1 MKKAIPQSS
10 KIISIVLS
18 LVIAFACFAGV
29 PLTVSAADAT
39 HTPIA
44 PTLDEIIIPESSWV
58 ENNLMQKTEVTGGVN
73 VKFIDGNSIYPGG
86 LRAYYDRVLNLD
98 GLYLDFAN
106 YEFIDD
112 QNSDRKGFSVY
123 FGEGDNKLSLH
134 FAFDFFGI
142 TNALW
147 YKVGSGDDYGQQ
159 LCSNEALS
167 YDNIKGKAFGLYLEI
182 DDDGNLLVSV
192 NVEGTTVCSGS
203 IPAADVTASG
213 INTASAVMNIGD
225 SILAAAAFSV
235 DFLGYARVA
244 EPDHTVTAPTL
255 SEVVDP
261 GYWPGNIERTEI
273 AEGVKVNFTNY
284 GGLVNGGH
292 RVYFDKD
299 LNLDGLY
306 LDFANY
312 TSALD
317 FQDDPWTGFS
327 LCFGEDANSLTVQFV
342 FSIAGYVNEIRY
354 RAGNSDSDLGTV
366 LYTNT
371 AISYNNFKNKN
382 FYLYF
387 DVDTEG
393 NLNVNVNLYNGE
405 TVLSGASIP
414 ASAVAA
420 SGINTE
426 ATKVYIGNNIGQVS
440 AYSIDFLGYC
450 QVETG
455 GDSGE
460 AEDTS
465 NFGYKI
471 NHASASD
478 FIWMTDWWGSSVAAT
493 DLAGGGA
500 NVDFTGTN
508 NNGGMHTGGYR
519 WLYNKRLSL
528 DGLYFELG
536 NYTTSGNWPAA
547 FGVSFDN
554 GSTNNGDE
562 GNLWLLFD
570 CNYLQGG
577 TLFYTNKDASQYAA
591 LYSNVGELWVE
602 TIRANN
608 YKMYVYTE
616 LDDEGNLCVNI
627 GFDNG
632 SVYTGA
638 KIPASVLESFGVNTA
653 STRLRICA
661 ASPENLGCTL
671 TYSIDFYGYY
681 QGMEKIPTA
690 QDVCTAIDALG
701 TITADSDREVE
712 EILEMYN
719 ELSDA
724 QKALVSDE
732 YIAKYLAAQT
742 ALAAAIKSA
751 DASLVK
757 FNANSM
763 HFTTGEG
770 GNITNWAEWLTLT
783 DLSAGGV
790 NLAFVDAPT
799 DVIEYP
805 EQKFDLNGLTLQFDN
820 LTLAD
825 KSKPFKFTLFNNED
839 YGEYQGQGTDGLIFS
854 IDTTAGTLSVGNAI
868 YTSDLLKY
876 DNLNGRRFSIE
887 FSEFG
892 TDENLEI
899 NFVLTLKVG
908 AETVSW
914 DVSYEDTDGFTYFD
928 VENNGNCHI
937 VFKPSSWGETYSFDL
952 VGYKYSG
959 YSGGINNSDLMPEYI
974 PVTETEVDAN
984 GTPTWA
990 DDLIIAEVNPL
1001 KLGGD
1006 IAALYPVL
1014 EHLEE
1019 TGINALWL
1027 CPIYDTENSSATD
1040 VAYSNLGIHTI
1051 NPALTGTE
1059 NYEEGWQ
1066 IFADFVEEAHKHNI
1080 RIFLDVIT
1088 WGCADKSAL
1097 ETVSGYSSDWV
1108 YAYEDDYMY
1117 NWDNSGLVN
1126 WFVNQM
1132 VTLAETTNID
1142 GFRYDCGYEYC
1153 GIGVLENIRTALQ
1166 NKGRNLFMISEN
1178 AEGRTSN
1185 GKTVYDTEQ
1194 TSLIIDGKEGRD
1206 YLDYIITNPY
1216 INGDLSLIDTVKNG
1230 TNLNAEGAYKYYT
1243 TCLSNHDVGGTVFNS
1258 SELAIG
1264 YQTLFSPTIPMWYL
1278 GEEIGWEIAEGEI
1291 LYYQDLS
1298 SWKSILSANSEFYEN
1313 VKQMIRIR
1321 RSYKQIFGNFA
1332 DKITDSNI
1340 CKIEQTNAEITLESY
1355 ARYADGKAIIVVG
1368 NENASAKT
1376 ATLSVASAL
1385 SSMGLN
1391 SYSDYVVT
1399 NAMTGEVLYDNARS
1413 KDLTALNIA
1422 VGADDVAVIAIEEKV
1437 YDFDGDDK
1445 FDTSDLIA
1453 LKKYLLSGKTDNLIF
1468 DINGSKTVD
1477 IIDLIRA
1484 KKILCGIA

>member
-1 MKKAIPQSS
+1 MKKAIPHLSR
-10 KIISIVLS
+10 IISIVLS
-18 LVIAFACFAGV
+18 LVIAFACFAV
-29 PLTVSAADAT
+29 MPLTVSASDAT

-44 PTLDEIIIPESSWV
+44 PTLDEIVFPVADWV
-58 ENNLMQKTEVTGGVN
+58 TSNRVQKTEVTGGVK
-73 VKFIDGNSIYPGG
+73 VEFIDGENIFLNG
-86 LRAYYDRVLNLD
+86 LRAYYDRALNLD

-106 YEFIDD
+106 YVCTNE
-112 QNSDRKGFSVY
+112 SDTRKGFSVY
-123 FGEGDNKLSLH
+123 FGEGANMLTLH
-134 FAFDFFGI
+134 FAFDFVGI

-147 YKVGSGDDYGQQ
+147 YKVGNGSDYGQA
-159 LCSNEALS
+159 LCSDVTGLS
-167 YDNIKGKAFGLYLEI
+167 YADIKGKAFGLYLDI
-182 DDDGNLLVSV
+182 ADNGDLNVTV
-192 NVEGTTVCSGS
+192 YVEGTTVCSES
-203 IPAADVTASG
+203 IPAADVAASG
-213 INTASAVMNIGD
+213 INTASSKMYIGD
-225 SILAAAAFSV
+225 SILSAAAFSV
-235 DFLGYARVA
+235 DFLGYARNA
-244 EPDHTVTAPTL
+244 EPDHTVTAPAL

-261 GYWPGNIERTEI
+261 GYWPGIIERTQT
-273 AEGVKVNFTNY
+273 AEGVKVNFTAN
-284 GGLVNGGH
+284 GGLYNGGY
-292 RVYFDKD
+292 RVYFNKD

-312 TSALD
+312 TSTLD
-317 FQDDPWTGFS
+317 HNEYSGFS
-327 LCFGEDANSLTVQFV
+327 ICFGEGANSLTIQFV
-342 FSIAGYVNEIRY
+342 FSISGYVNEIRY
-354 RAGNSDSDLGTV
+354 RAGNDGANLGTV
-366 LYTNT
+366 LYKDT

-387 DVDTEG
+387 DIDAAG

-420 SGINTE
+420 SGINTA

-440 AYSIDFLGYC
+440 SYSINFLGYA

-455 GDSGE
+455 EDDSDE
-460 AEDTS
+460 TEDGS

-471 NHASASD
+471 NPVIASD
-478 FIWMTDWWGSSVAAT
+478 FINVWWSNTLAVT
-493 DLAGGGA
+493 DLDGGGV
-500 NVDFTGTN
+500 NVDFTG
-508 NNGGMHTGGYR
+508 GGNDGMKTDGYR
-519 WLYNKRLSL
+519 LLYNKYLSL

-536 NYTTSGNWPAA
+536 NYNPINNWPTA
-547 FGVSFDN
+547 FGISFDD
-554 GSTNNGDE
+554 GDSNAGNA
-562 GNLWLLFD
+562 GNLWLQFN
-570 CNYLQGG
+570 CHYNNQGG
-577 TLFYTNKDASQYAA
+577 TLRYTNIDGSTSDT
-591 LYSNVGELWVE
+591 LYTVDELWILN
-602 TIRANN
+602 IRENKN
-608 YKMYVYTE
+608 KMYVYTE
-616 LDDEGNLCVNI
+616 LDDEGNLCVNL
-627 GFDNG
+627 GFDTG
-632 SVYTGA
+632 KVYTGA
-638 KIPASVLESFGVNTA
+638 KIPASVLEDFGVNTA

-661 ASPENLGCTL
+661 ASTTSTW

-701 TITADSDREVE
+701 TITAESDREVKK
-712 EILEMYN
+712 IFEMYS

-724 QKALVSDE
+724 QKALVPDE
-732 YIAKYLAAQT
+732 YIAKYLAAENE
-742 ALAAAIKSA
+742 LAAAIKSA

-757 FNANSM
+757 FSADAM
-763 HFTTGEG
+763 HFTTDAD
-770 GNITNWAEWLTLT
+770 GNITNWANYLTLT

-790 NLAFVDAPT
+790 NIAFNNSPDA
-799 DVIEYP
+799 VIEYP

-820 LTLAD
+820 LTLKD

-839 YGEYQGQGTDGLIFS
+839 YGEYQGQGTEGLIFS
-854 IDTTAGTLSVGNAI
+854 IDTNAGTLSVGNAE

-876 DNLNGRRFSIE
+876 ANLNGRRFSIG

-892 TDENLEI
+892 TDEDLEI

-908 AETVSW
+908 AQTEKW
-914 DVSYEDTDGFTYFD
+914 DVSYNDTAGFKYFD
-928 VENNGNCHI
+928 EEKSGNCHI
-937 VFKPSSWGETYSFDL
+937 VFKPSSNGGTYSFDL

-959 YSGGINNSDLMPEYI
+959 YSGGINNSDLIPEYI

-1040 VAYSNLGIHTI
+1040 VTYSNLGIHTI

-1059 NYEEGWQ
+1059 NYEEGWK

-1080 RIFLDVIT
+1080 RIFLDVVT

-1097 ETVSGYSSDWV
+1097 ETVPGYNDNWV
-1108 YAYEDDYMY
+1108 YAYEDDFMY
-1117 NWDNSGLVN
+1117 NWKNNGLVN

-1132 VTLAETTNID
+1132 VTLAETTNVD

-1153 GIGVLENIRTALQ
+1153 GIGLLEKIRTALQ

-1178 AEGRTSN
+1178 AGERSSN

-1194 TSLIIDGKEGRD
+1194 TSLIINGKEGRD
-1206 YLDYIITNPY
+1206 YLDYIRTNPY
-1216 INGDLSLIDTVKNG
+1216 INGDLSLIDTVKKG
-1230 TNLNAEGAYKYYT
+1230 TNLNAAGAYKYYT
-1243 TCLSNHDVGGTVFNS
+1243 TCLSNHDVSGTVFKS

-1278 GEEIGWEIAEGEI
+1278 GEEIGWELKVEGI

-1340 CKIEQTNAEITLESY
+1340 CKIEQTNADITLESY

-1368 NENASAKT
+1368 NENADAKT

-1385 SSMGLN
+1385 SNMGLN
-1391 SYSDYVVT
+1391 NKYIGYVVT
-1399 NAMTGEVLYDNARS
+1399 NAMTGEVLYDNAHGE
-1413 KDLTALNIA
+1413 DLTALSIDVN
-1422 VGADDVAVIAIEEKV
+1422 ADDVAVIAIEEKV
-1437 YDFDGDDK
+1437 YDLNGDGL
-1445 FDTSDLIA
+1445 FNSLDLTVLRQSLI
-1453 LKKYLLSGKTDNLIF
+1453 SGETENLAM
-1468 DINGSKTVD
+1468 DINGSKAVD
-1477 IIDLIRA
+1477 IADLVRA
-1484 KKILCGIA
+1484 KKILSYKV

>member
-1 MKKAIPQSS
+1 MKKAIPHLS

-18 LVIAFACFAGV
+18 MVIAFACFAV
-29 PLTVSAADAT
+29 MPLTVSAIDAT

-44 PTLDEIIIPESSWV
+44 PTLEEMVIPESSWV

-73 VKFIDGNSIYPGG
+73 VKFIDGDSIYPGG
-86 LRAYYDRVLNLD
+86 LRAYYDRALNLD

-112 QNSDRKGFSVY
+112 KNSDRKGFSVY

-147 YKVGSGDDYGQQ
+147 YKVGSGEDYGSE
-159 LCSNEALS
+159 LCSNAALS

-182 DDDGNLLVSV
+182 DDAGNLLVSV

-255 SEVVDP
+255 SEVVDL
-261 GYWPGNIERTEI
+261 GYWSGAIERIEI
-273 AEGVKVNFTNY
+273 ADGVKVNFTSN
-284 GGLVNGGH
+284 GGLFNDGY

-312 TSALD
+312 TSALE
-317 FQDDPWTGFS
+317 FYEHSGFS
-327 LCFGEDANSLTVQFV
+327 LCFGDGPSSLTIQFV
-342 FSIAGYVNEIRY
+342 MNISGFVNEIRY
-354 RAGNSDSDLGTV
+354 RAGNSGTDLGTV
-366 LYTNT
+366 LYTDT

-387 DVDTEG
+387 DIDAAG

-426 ATKVYIGNNIGQVS
+426 ATKMYIGNNIGQVS

-460 AEDTS
+460 IDDGS

-471 NHASASD
+471 NPASASD

-493 DLAGGGA
+493 DLTGGGV

-519 WLYNKRLSL
+519 WLYNKQLSL

-547 FGVSFDN
+547 FGISFDN

-577 TLFYTNKDASQYAA
+577 TLFYTNKDASTYAT
-591 LYSNVGELWVE
+591 LYSGIGELWVE
-602 TIRANN
+602 NIRANKN
-608 YKMYVYTE
+608 KMYVYTE
-616 LDDEGNLCVNI
+616 LDDEGNLCVNL

-632 SVYTGA
+632 NVYTGS

-653 STRLRICA
+653 STRLRVCA

-690 QDVCTAIDALG
+690 QDVRTAIDALG
-701 TITADSDREVE
+701 TITAESDREVE
-712 EILEMYN
+712 KIREMYN
-719 ELSDA
+719 ELFDA
-724 QKALVSDE
+724 QKALVTDE
-732 YIAKYLAAQT
+732 YIAKLEAAEN

-757 FNANSM
+757 FSANSM
-763 HFTTGEG
+763 HFTTGAG
-770 GNITNWAEWLTLT
+770 GNKTDWAEWLTLT

-790 NLAFVDAPT
+790 NIAFNNSPDA
-799 DVIEYP
+799 VIEYP

-820 LTLAD
+820 LSLKD
-825 KSKPFKFTLFNNED
+825 RNKPFKFVLFNNED
-839 YGEYQGQGTDGLIFS
+839 YEEFQGQGTDGLIFS

-887 FSEFG
+887 FNEFG
-892 TDENLEI
+892 TDEDLEI

-908 AETVSW
+908 AQTVKW

-928 VENNGNCHI
+928 VENSGNCHI

-974 PVTETEVDAN
+974 PVTQTEVDAN

-1027 CPIYDTENSSATD
+1027 CPIYDTENSSVTD

-1059 NYEEGWQ
+1059 NYEEGWK

-1080 RIFLDVIT
+1080 RIFLDVVT

-1097 ETVSGYSSDWV
+1097 ETVPGYSSNWV

-1126 WFVNQM
+1126 WFVNQI

-1153 GIGVLENIRTALQ
+1153 GIGLLENIRTALQ

-1178 AEGRTSN
+1178 IGARSSN

-1194 TSLIIDGKEGRD
+1194 TSLKIQGKEGRD
-1206 YLDYIITNPY
+1206 YLDYIRTNPY
-1216 INGDLSLIDTVKNG
+1216 INGDLSLIDTVKKG
-1230 TNLNAEGAYKYYT
+1230 TNLNAAGAYKYYT
-1243 TCLSNHDVGGTVFNS
+1243 TCLSNHDVDGTVFKS

-1278 GEEIGWEIAEGEI
+1278 GEEIGWELEVEGI

-1298 SWKSILSANSEFYEN
+1298 SWKSILSENSEFYEN

-1376 ATLSVASAL
+1376 ATLSIASAL
-1385 SSMGLN
+1385 SNMGLN
-1391 SYSDYVVT
+1391 NKYIGYVVT
-1399 NAMTGEVLYDNARS
+1399 NAMTGEVLYDNAQRA
-1413 KDLTALNIA
+1413 DLTALSIN
-1422 VGADDVAVIAIEEKV
+1422 VEADNVAVIAIEEKV
-1437 YDFDGDDK
+1437 YDLDGDGLFNSLDFTVLRK
-1445 FDTSDLIA
+1445 CLF
-1453 LKKYLLSGKTDNLIF
+1453 SGETDNLAL
-1468 DINGSKTVD
+1468 DINGNKTVD
-1477 IIDLIRA
+1477 IVDLVRA
-1484 KKILCGIA
+1484 KKILSEKI